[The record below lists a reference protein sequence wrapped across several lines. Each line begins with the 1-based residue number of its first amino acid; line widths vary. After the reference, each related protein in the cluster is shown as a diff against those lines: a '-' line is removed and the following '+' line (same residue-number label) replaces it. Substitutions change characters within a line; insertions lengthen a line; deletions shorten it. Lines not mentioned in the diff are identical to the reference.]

1 MHVQVTH
8 PISIIIETLY
18 MNNDSKSYVRKYD
31 MDLMG
36 KVEKCRNVGI
46 ENIWCVTNLISYG
59 VHLFVTLCAVLGLN
73 VFVFL

>member
-1 MHVQVTH
+1 
-8 PISIIIETLY
+8 
-18 MNNDSKSYVRKYD
+18 

-46 ENIWCVTNLISYG
+46 ENKWCAANLILYG
-59 VHLFVTLCAVLGLN
+59 VHHFVTLCAILGLN